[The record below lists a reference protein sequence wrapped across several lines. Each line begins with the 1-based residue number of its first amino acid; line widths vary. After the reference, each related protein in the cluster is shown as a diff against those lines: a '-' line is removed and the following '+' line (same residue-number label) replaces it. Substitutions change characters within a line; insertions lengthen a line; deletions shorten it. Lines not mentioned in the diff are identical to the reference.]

1 MLDGVVAGLTTGLI
15 SKLQPGE
22 TQTIDIPFKIF
33 YPQFRGFKLDG
44 PEIDTSQIREFA
56 LYQYDKTDGPFE
68 MSLISVE
75 AYSDEPALVQSAAF

>member
-1 MLDGVVAGLTTGLI
+1 M
-15 SKLQPGE
+15 
-22 TQTIDIPFKIF
+22 
-33 YPQFRGFKLDG
+33 FKLDG